1 MGTFRSTLAAE
12 PPKEEL
18 GERTMSLP
26 LRRENQA
33 RARIR
38 GGRAAADSALEDK
51 PEAVGR
57 AVGAIGVVI

>member
-1 MGTFRSTLAAE
+1 MGTVRSTLAAE
-12 PPKEEL
+12 PPKEGL

-26 LRRENQA
+26 FRRENQA
-33 RARIR
+33 RTRIR
-38 GGRAAADSALEDK
+38 GGRAAADGALEDK